1 MSRIKVKDKVKFKV
15 LIAFREHQGIRK
27 VRTIEN
33 GGITVRYNG
42 FDDFFL
48 KRGEYKKVDDIN
60 SNNQHINNIKNS
72 KPKSKIK
79 VKDKV
84 KFKFFI
90 ASKVYQ
96 GIRKV
101 RTIEK
106 GGITVRFNGIDDF
119 FLKRGEYKKVDDEY
133 SN

>member
-15 LIAFREHQGIRK
+15 LIAFREH
-27 VRTIEN
+27 
-33 GGITVRYNG
+33 
-42 FDDFFL
+42 
-48 KRGEYKKVDDIN
+48 
-60 SNNQHINNIKNS
+60 
-72 KPKSKIK
+72 
-79 VKDKV
+79 
-84 KFKFFI
+84 
-90 ASKVYQ
+90 Q